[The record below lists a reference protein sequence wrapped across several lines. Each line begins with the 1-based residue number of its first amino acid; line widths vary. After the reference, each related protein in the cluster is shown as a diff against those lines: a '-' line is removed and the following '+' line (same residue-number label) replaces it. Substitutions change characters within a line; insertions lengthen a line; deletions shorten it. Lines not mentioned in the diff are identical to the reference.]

1 MTAIK
6 HALQRDIFTPND
18 ERLLCI
24 VNVCKAGK
32 KKKNCFLCATGRRFT
47 KHTHTQ
53 LPTIMENSGVC
64 LIFCGLSV
72 QVTTERP
79 VQVKV
84 VKVKKSDKGDFY
96 KRQQTWE
103 LRDLTEVDAKDASKV
118 RKQMCRYF
126 LTHITQFQLDWNC
139 NTKVYLVIVTSKS
152 GLLCACEAAWWDI
165 LCRCKTCVIGNAG
178 VCCVRPGF
186 DQDSHLSPPP

>member
-1 MTAIK
+1 MTASTMTAIK

-18 ERLLCI
+18 ERLLGI

-32 KKKNCFLCATGRRFT
+32 KKKNCFLCATGDCRLLWMYKQLFT
-47 KHTHTQ
+47 VKHTK
-53 LPTIMENSGVC
+53 IVC
-64 LIFCGLSV
+64 LKLCISHS
-72 QVTTERP
+72 VTTERP

-118 RKQMCRYF
+118 RMTIGFLFCR
-126 LTHITQFQLDWNC
+126 QCMSNC
-139 NTKVYLVIVTSKS
+139 YSFVMPLSLCEGKS
-152 GLLCACEAAWWDI
+152 G
-165 LCRCKTCVIGNAG
+165 V
-178 VCCVRPGF
+178 
-186 DQDSHLSPPP
+186 

>member
-18 ERLLCI
+18 ERLLGI

-32 KKKNCFLCATGRRFT
+32 KKKNCFLCAT
-47 KHTHTQ
+47 
-53 LPTIMENSGVC
+53 
-64 LIFCGLSV
+64 
-72 QVTTERP
+72 VTTERP

-103 LRDLTEVDAKDASKV
+103 LRDLTEVDAKDASKENPE
-118 RKQMCRYF
+118 F
-126 LTHITQFQLDWNC
+126 DLHFE
-139 NTKVYLVIVTSKS
+139 KVYKWVASSTAEKNSFISCIWKLNQRYLRKKLEFVNVSPQ
-152 GLLCACEAAWWDI
+152 LLEGMSNYPPF
-165 LCRCKTCVIGNAG
+165 TNH
-178 VCCVRPGF
+178 
-186 DQDSHLSPPP
+186 DSVN

>member
-18 ERLLCI
+18 ERLLGI

-32 KKKNCFLCATGRRFT
+32 KKKNCFLCATGECMTTTNRIGRISLWSLMLHIFF
-47 KHTHTQ
+47 
-53 LPTIMENSGVC
+53 LVTI
-64 LIFCGLSV
+64 
-72 QVTTERP
+72 ERP

-103 LRDLTEVDAKDASKV
+103 LRDLTVVDAKDASKV
-118 RKQMCRYF
+118 R
-126 LTHITQFQLDWNC
+126 
-139 NTKVYLVIVTSKS
+139 V
-152 GLLCACEAAWWDI
+152 
-165 LCRCKTCVIGNAG
+165 
-178 VCCVRPGF
+178 
-186 DQDSHLSPPP
+186 